1 MAENEKLRLDK
12 YLWAIRAFKTR
23 SISTEACKA
32 GRIKMTGQN
41 LKPSHIVKVGEEY
54 TVQKGPDKKII
65 KVTGLLER
73 RVDAK
78 TAITFYQDSILN
90 TDKLIK
96 YCGGAFAIVHQAAI
110 PSVPKSVA
118 FPMETHM
125 ATVEDT
131 TAYKSMFHTPNLSR
145 DRGAGRPTKKDRREI
160 DDLQEGWF
168 E

>member
-78 TAITFYQDSILN
+78 TAITFYQDL
-90 TDKLIK
+90 T
-96 YCGGAFAIVHQAAI
+96 
-110 PSVPKSVA
+110 P
-118 FPMETHM
+118 
-125 ATVEDT
+125 VEDT